1 MISVSLLSTM
11 VFLFAANKYNHCS
24 SEYPASE
31 PHFSKNELIF
41 RAQEGITSRSSI
53 QSHKNHHK
61 HKILML

>member
-41 RAQEGITSRSSI
+41 RAQEDARKLFYMIHASYFFR
-53 QSHKNHHK
+53 K
-61 HKILML
+61 